1 MVSRQAATRAVPTK
15 QKLTTEATE
24 TTEKN
29 TSCLSVNSVISV
41 VSHFFGSQGR
51 FVNHPHHRLY
61 QINLNA
67 NWITLGGSSRP
78 PITPKVPGASEPL
91 GAENWT

>member
-1 MVSRQAATRAVPTK
+1 MVSRPAAARAAPTK

-29 TSCLSVNSVISV
+29 SSCLSVNSVISA

-51 FVNHPHHRLY
+51 FANRPYGRHY
-61 QINLNA
+61 QSSLKAI
-67 NWITLGGSSRP
+67 WITLGGSSSP
-78 PITPKVPGASEPL
+78 PITPKVPGARVLL
-91 GAENWT
+91 GALN